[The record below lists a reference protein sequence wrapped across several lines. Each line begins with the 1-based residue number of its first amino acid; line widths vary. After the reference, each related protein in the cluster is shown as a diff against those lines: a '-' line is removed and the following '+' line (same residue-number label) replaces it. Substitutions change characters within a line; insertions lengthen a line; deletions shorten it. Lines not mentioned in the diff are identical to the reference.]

1 MKNFIKK
8 HKICITGITYLFIL
22 GATYF
27 FVANPLLK
35 KIEEK
40 NNLIQEKIATQE
52 NNREKISK
60 LPLFKDQFDKIEAD
74 EDKIKIGLTSSNVVN
89 LLEKIEEI
97 SGETGNKV
105 KLEIMDDSTEKEKTT
120 PKSKKSAAKEE
131 KKIIDKLPIERHIVI
146 NIKLAGGYKN
156 LIEFINKIESAE
168 YYSDIISIKV
178 NKDLLKN
185 SSSNPFE
192 SEELENAQKEMREIK
207 NEIYSDLSV
216 AFYLDK

>member
-8 HKICITGITYLFIL
+8 NKICVTVIIYLSVL
-22 GATYF
+22 GMTYF

-52 NNREKISK
+52 INREKISK

-74 EDKIKIGLTSSNVVN
+74 ESKIKIGLTNDRVVN

-105 KLEIMDDSTEKEKTT
+105 KLEIMDTSAEKTP
-120 PKSKKSAAKEE
+120 PKSKKNAAKEE
-131 KKIIDKLPIERHIVI
+131 KNIIDKLPVGRHIVI
-146 NIKLAGGYKN
+146 NIKLAGSYRN

-168 YYSDIISIKV
+168 YYSDIISVKITKEL
-178 NKDLLKN
+178 NKN

-192 SEELENAQKEMREIK
+192 SEDLENAQKEMQEVK
-207 NEIYSDLSV
+207 NEIYTDLSV
-216 AFYLDK
+216 AFYLEK

>member
-1 MKNFIKK
+1 M
-8 HKICITGITYLFIL
+8 TVL
-22 GATYF
+22 GMTYF

-52 NNREKISK
+52 INREKISK

-74 EDKIKIGLTSSNVVN
+74 ESKIKIGLTNDRVVN

-105 KLEIMDDSTEKEKTT
+105 KLEIMDTSAEKTP
-120 PKSKKSAAKEE
+120 PKSKKNAAKEE
-131 KKIIDKLPIERHIVI
+131 KNIIDKLPVGRHIVI
-146 NIKLAGGYKN
+146 NIKLAGSYRN

-168 YYSDIISIKV
+168 YYSDIISVKITKEL
-178 NKDLLKN
+178 NKN

-192 SEELENAQKEMREIK
+192 SEDLENAQKEMQEVK
-207 NEIYSDLSV
+207 NEIYTDLSV
-216 AFYLDK
+216 AFYLEK